1 MAGEE
6 LFALYEKT
14 GNRLIYEEVYFT
26 RRKMLAVFGCLSI
39 LEGKPEYL
47 HKLEEVLDGICEEE
61 CWRCPPMWRG
71 TVIRTGVSAWIC
83 SPPKQLRLW
92 LRSSAWW
99 RPAAGKPAE
108 KGTGQCFPPYP
119 GAFYEFPAAL

>member
-1 MAGEE
+1 
-6 LFALYEKT
+6 
-14 GNRLIYEEVYFT
+14 
-26 RRKMLAVFGCLSI
+26 MLAVFGCLSI

-61 CWRCPPMWRG
+61 CWALPAHVERDRDPDWR
-71 TVIRTGVSAWIC
+71 IRVDLFASETAQALAEIISLVGD
-83 SPPKQLRLW
+83 RL
-92 LRSSAWW
+92 
-99 RPAAGKPAE
+99 PGKPAE

>member
-1 MAGEE
+1 MTEQKQVRTEEIKAYLKAYCECMRAHAAEMMDQPMPVAGEE

-61 CWRCPPMWRG
+61 CWALPAHVERDRDPDWR
-71 TVIRTGVSAWIC
+71 ILSLIHI
-83 SPPKQLRLW
+83 
-92 LRSSAWW
+92 
-99 RPAAGKPAE
+99 
-108 KGTGQCFPPYP
+108 
-119 GAFYEFPAAL
+119 